1 MDYIIY
7 GTDGRVIKTNFT
19 DLIQVG
25 NNNVNKIFVSID
37 GLDAA
42 DYTASGLFTLPDKT
56 LTTEIGVLEQN
67 YEYESGVYA
76 DGYLIT
82 ITQDETKYAG
92 KVFLSIQ
99 LLNASDNSVLFTYKV
114 VLTINDT
121 GVATDIAS
129 ISLDQY
135 SNLLTYL
142 STQLGLKEDLANKV
156 TSLSAS
162 STDDEYPS
170 AKAVFDELAN
180 YVPIIEHNTT
190 DTIENCYN
198 DGKPFILKCGGLYYL
213 CGFYETYFATTQHY
227 SFEIEEIGGGFPT
240 KRWAGSGDDMAT
252 ETLTG
257 ITNNFATTGS
267 NYKPYALASDIPS
280 IPTAVSQ
287 LNTEYNDIPNG
298 KIAEHIG
305 YGSGGT
311 IVKEEGEIPHLYR
324 HHVVVSYNTTVM
336 TANIVSSRTPNQL
349 NDLEVFIDAL
359 TDYDTVNVEILNED
373 DERLAFISVEETQQ
387 DEFTVY
393 GVNNVGSIEALDVR
407 DIATFTDTVTTIL

>member
-1 MDYIIY
+1 MNYIIY

-19 DLIQVG
+19 ELIQVG
-25 NNNVNKIFVSID
+25 NNNVNEIFVSIQ

-42 DYTASGLFTLPDKT
+42 DYTVSGLFTLPDKT
-56 LTTEIGVLEQN
+56 LTTEIGVLEEN
-67 YEYESGVYA
+67 CEYESGVYA

-82 ITQDETKYAG
+82 ITEDETKYAG
-92 KVFLSIQ
+92 RVFLSIQ
-99 LLNASDNSVLFTYKV
+99 LLNAGDNSVLYTYKV

-121 GVATDIAS
+121 GVATDISS

-135 SNLLTYL
+135 TNLLTYL

-156 TSLSAS
+156 TSLSS
-162 STDDEYPS
+162 GSTDDEYPS
-170 AKAVFDELAN
+170 AKAVYDNLQARLE
-180 YVPIIEHNTT
+180 IIEHNTT
-190 DTIENCYN
+190 DTIEDCYN
-198 DGKPFILKCGGLYYL
+198 DGKPFILKCGGMYYL

-240 KRWAGSGDDMAT
+240 KRWTGSGDDMAT

-267 NYKPYALASDIPS
+267 NYKPYALASDIPV

-287 LNTEYNDIPNG
+287 LNNEYSDIPDG

-305 YGSGGT
+305 YSSGGS
-311 IVKEEGEIPHLYR
+311 IVKEEGGIPHLYR
-324 HHVVVSYNTTVM
+324 HHVVVSYNTTIM
-336 TANIVSSRTPNQL
+336 TANIVSTRIINPL
-349 NDLEVFIDAL
+349 NDLEVFVDAL
-359 TDYDTVNVEILNED
+359 TDYDTINVEILND
-373 DERLAFISVEETQQ
+373 NNERLAFISVEETQQ
-387 DEFTVY
+387 EEFTVY
-393 GVNNVGSIEALDVR
+393 GVNNAGSIEALVVR